1 MDLHALLDDFFAT
14 RDYSPYTIQH
24 YRRWI
29 EKAYEE
35 QPEIFAAP
43 DAVVWKTPGVK
54 QEFRDWIKGL
64 PYADSQKKQLFYA
77 LRAFLKWAHGERH
90 PLLSMQM
97 KFPVPPPPVRE
108 ADERAIVRLLRTF
121 DRKTQR
127 GKRDWALA
135 LLWVDTGL
143 RVGEMARVTLSN
155 LYLKKRELHV
165 MAKGR
170 RWRRAVFSP
179 ETAEALQEWLA
190 IRPSIARPDVDAVF
204 VSLGTFRGKG
214 LTREGL
220 RVIVR
225 KWGESIGIHMSPH
238 DFRRLFATLATRAG
252 APERIVAEAGGRSS
266 TEMIRRYTSALKP
279 EDIEPYSPARRVLR
293 RIEMGGDR

>member
-1 MDLHALLDDFFAT
+1 MDLETLLDDFFAT

-29 EKAYEE
+29 EKTYHEH
-35 QPEIFAAP
+35 PEIFAAP
-43 DAVVWKTPGVK
+43 DSDVWRRPGAK
-54 QEFRDWIKGL
+54 QAFRDWVNGL

-77 LRAFLKWAHGERH
+77 LRAFVKWAYGERH

-108 ADERAIVRLLRTF
+108 ADEQAIVRLLKTF
-121 DRKTQR
+121 NRETPR

-135 LLWVDTGL
+135 LLWIDTGL
-143 RVGEMARVTLSN
+143 RVGEMARVTLPH
-155 LYLKKRELHV
+155 LYLEKRELHV
-165 MAKGR
+165 LAKGR
-170 RWRRAVFSP
+170 RWRRAVFSR
-179 ETAEALQEWLA
+179 ETAEALQDWLA
-190 IRPSIARPDVDAVF
+190 IRPSIARPGVDAVF

-214 LTREGL
+214 LTRDGL

-225 KWGESIGIHMSPH
+225 KWGESIGVHISPH
-238 DFRRLFATLATRAG
+238 DFRRLFATLATRSG
-252 APERIVAEAGGRSS
+252 APERIVAEAGGWNS

-279 EDIEPYSPARRVLR
+279 EDIEPYSPARRVLQK
-293 RIEMGGDR
+293 IGKGK